1 MNLSDRIIADLE
13 KLALEYGVAKIILF
27 ASCARR
33 YKSEVDVT
41 SECGEYNGAPVRC
54 SQYR

>member
-33 YKSEVDVT
+33 YKSEGDVT
-41 SECGEYNGAPVRC
+41 YECGEYNGAPVRC